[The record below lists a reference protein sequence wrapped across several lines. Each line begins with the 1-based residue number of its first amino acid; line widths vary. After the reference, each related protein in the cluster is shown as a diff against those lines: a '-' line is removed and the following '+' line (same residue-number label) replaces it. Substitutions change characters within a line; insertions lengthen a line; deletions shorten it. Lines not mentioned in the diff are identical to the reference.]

1 MPTLRNIAVTAPYMH
16 DGRYA
21 TLEEVIEH
29 YSSGGHGVANEDV
42 NIRYFDLSDQ
52 QKQDMI
58 SFLKTLTDE
67 EFLTNPA
74 LGNPF
79 E

>member
-1 MPTLRNIAVTAPYMH
+1 MH

-21 TLEEVIEH
+21 TLSEVLDH

-42 NIRYFDLSDQ
+42 NIRPFTLTER

-58 SFLKTLTDE
+58 AFLRTLTDSTV
-67 EFLTNPA
+67 LTDPA
-74 LGNPF
+74 LGSPF
-79 E
+79 EE